1 MGNVHATI
9 TLKNVKD
16 MGFASGG
23 YIKEE
28 DIRSVT
34 VNALVDTG
42 SMSLCITEEICQ
54 KLGLGILETRSVHIA
69 NGERVSC
76 QVTEPVEI
84 LWKNRHTTCKSV
96 VIPGA
101 EIILL
106 GVIPLED
113 MDLTVN
119 PVSQKL
125 VGAHGDEWLGMA
137 VGLREE

>member
-9 TLKNVKD
+9 TLKNVGD
-16 MGFASGG
+16 IRYAHDG

-42 SMSLCITEEICQ
+42 AMTICITEEIRQ
-54 KLGLGILETRSVHIA
+54 KLGLEIVETRFARIA
-69 NGERVSC
+69 NGERVTC
-76 QVTEPVEI
+76 QITEPVEI

-101 EIILL
+101 QIILL

-119 PVSQKL
+119 PVGQEL
-125 VGAHGDEWLGMA
+125 VGANGDEWLTMA
-137 VGLREE
+137 VGLREF